1 MSLVPEYD
9 SDATSG
15 SDAEVEPMPVL
26 TNPAVAPADAS
37 SPQLSPPPAVH
48 GSDHQASGDEK
59 EDGDRGEGESKGK
72 EEDYENEG
80 PAAKARKI
88 NSGLRSVA
96 SSTGGG
102 LAGLLSLL
110 PAPKSVVLGP
120 GPSHAMPAIGLA
132 APRTTVTSAPRV
144 LGPASSD
151 SQDRSSIVSS
161 SIGPQR
167 YDPAVRIHDP
177 SATCPAEYTTA
188 TADRT
193 SAESYP
199 YATVDPAAYQYDYTA
214 YYNGAYPGHGY
225 DQTAIA
231 APATNDTAADFSL
244 DDEALRKMGG
254 RRALRAGVK
263 LQDISQTAQLHNA
276 TTHSPAFQASAPPV
290 GGQASASSSGT
301 TTAPDHLKPS
311 QMQKR
316 KNNIMSLAFQS
327 VENETKIKELYAS
340 GRQSKR
346 ETQGKYGF

>member
-15 SDAEVEPMPVL
+15 SDAEVEPLPVL
-26 TNPAVAPADAS
+26 TNPPVVPEDAS
-37 SPQLSPPPAVH
+37 SPQLNPPPTVH
-48 GSDHQASGDEK
+48 G
-59 EDGDRGEGESKGK
+59 

-88 NSGLRSVA
+88 NSGL
-96 SSTGGG
+96 
-102 LAGLLSLL
+102 
-110 PAPKSVVLGP
+110 P
-120 GPSHAMPAIGLA
+120 
-132 APRTTVTSAPRV
+132 
-144 LGPASSD
+144 
-151 SQDRSSIVSS
+151 
-161 SIGPQR
+161 
-167 YDPAVRIHDP
+167 
-177 SATCPAEYTTA
+177 TCPAEYTTA
-188 TADRT
+188 TAVRT
-193 SAESYP
+193 PAESYP

-231 APATNDTAADFSL
+231 APATNGTAADFSL

-263 LQDISQTAQLHNA
+263 LQDISQTTQLHNA
-276 TTHSPAFQASAPPV
+276 TTHTPAFQASAPPLD
-290 GGQASASSSGT
+290 GPASASSGT